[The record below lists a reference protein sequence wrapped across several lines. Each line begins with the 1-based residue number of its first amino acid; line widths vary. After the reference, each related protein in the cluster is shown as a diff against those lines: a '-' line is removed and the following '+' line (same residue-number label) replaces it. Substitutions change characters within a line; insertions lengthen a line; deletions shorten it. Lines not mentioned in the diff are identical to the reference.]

1 MTLNDRDKKIIMV
14 LVPLLLI
21 GAFTFLVIKPKR
33 EEAVKA
39 TQALDA
45 QRDRRDQAIATERRL
60 LVARQSFTADYT
72 TVVRLGK
79 AVPTSVDMPSVL
91 VQLERAAIGT
101 KIDFGKIATGPR
113 VPAAGGSPSA
123 GGPSGGSASSASS
136 SAQPVAAGGAQAQ
149 SGAGQTTEKANN
161 AAAGSEQA
169 TAKSE
174 GATAEG
180 ASQSG
185 GTAGGSSS
193 PPAGG
198 AAAASPGGG
207 PAPVPG
213 LDTVPLELKF
223 TGNFFDLADFFH
235 SLKRFVSVA
244 NEQLAIKG
252 RLMTI
257 DAFSFNSE
265 KFPKIQ
271 ADMKARIFLS
281 PEKQGATAG
290 ASPGGPQT
298 GGAPGATPASSAPSP
313 APTPSPTTAAA
324 PGIAGP

>member
-1 MTLNDRDKKIIMV
+1 MSLNDRDKKIIMV

-21 GAFTFLVIKPKR
+21 GAFTFLIIKPKR

-39 TQALDA
+39 TQALDT
-45 QRDRRDQAIATERRL
+45 QRDRRDQALATEQRL

-113 VPAAGGSPSA
+113 VPAAAGSPSA
-123 GGPSGGSASSASS
+123 GGSAGGASS

-161 AAAGSEQA
+161 AAAGSEQS

-174 GATAEG
+174 SATAEG
-180 ASQSG
+180 SSQSG
-185 GTAGGSSS
+185 T
-193 PPAGG
+193 PAP
-198 AAAASPGGG
+198 APAASPDGG

-244 NEQLAIKG
+244 NQQLAIKG

-281 PEKQGATAG
+281 PAKQGATAG

-298 GGAPGATPASSAPSP
+298 GSAPGATPASSAPSP
-313 APTPSPTTAAA
+313 SPTPSPTTAAA

>member
-1 MTLNDRDKKIIMV
+1 MSLNARDKKIIMV

-33 EEAVKA
+33 QEAVKA

-45 QRDRRDQAIATERRL
+45 QRDRRDQALATEQRL

-101 KIDFGKIATGPR
+101 GIDFGKIAAGPR
-113 VPAAGGSPSA
+113 LAAAGGSPSA
-123 GGPSGGSASSASS
+123 GGAPSAGSS
-136 SAQPVAAGGAQAQ
+136 SGQPVAAGGAQAQ
-149 SGAGQTTEKANN
+149 SGAGQATEKANN
-161 AAAGSEQA
+161 AAAGSEQS

-174 GATAEG
+174 NATAESS
-180 ASQSG
+180 SQP
-185 GTAGGSSS
+185 TTAAGGSA
-193 PPAGG
+193 PA
-198 AAAASPGGG
+198 APGETV
-207 PAPVPG
+207 PVAG
-213 LDTVPLELKF
+213 LDTVPLELQF

-244 NEQLAIKG
+244 NEQLAVKG

-257 DAFSFNSE
+257 DAFSFDSE
-265 KFPKIQ
+265 TFPKIK
-271 ADMKARIFLS
+271 AEMKARIFLS
-281 PEKQGATAG
+281 PREQGATAG
-290 ASPGGPQT
+290 ASPGGPQA
-298 GGAPGATPASSAPSP
+298 GGAPGATPASSTPSPSAPS
-313 APTPSPTTAAA
+313 PSPTTAAA